1 MNLNIKKYSITL
13 ILSMLVF
20 WYVNNLILNN
30 FPGLLL
36 FSENLLF
43 KIYLFLVVLN
53 IIHFFVL
60 KRLFIKWIKQVG
72 FIYMA
77 LSFIKMLACILFIV
91 INIFKEIDNPISAVL
106 NFMVV
111 YFITLFIEV
120 FFVVK
125 NMAKKS

>member
-1 MNLNIKKYSITL
+1 MNLNIIKYSITL
-13 ILSMLVF
+13 VISLLVLWFINGLMLD
-20 WYVNNLILNN
+20 N
-30 FPGLLL
+30 FPKLLL
-36 FSENLLF
+36 FSNNLLVD
-43 KIYLFLVVLN
+43 IYLFLAVLN
-53 IIHFFVL
+53 LIHFFIL
-60 KRLFIKWIKQVG
+60 KKLFVKWIKQVG

-91 INIFKEIDNPISAVL
+91 INIFKEVDNPMSAVL

-120 FFVVK
+120 LFVVK